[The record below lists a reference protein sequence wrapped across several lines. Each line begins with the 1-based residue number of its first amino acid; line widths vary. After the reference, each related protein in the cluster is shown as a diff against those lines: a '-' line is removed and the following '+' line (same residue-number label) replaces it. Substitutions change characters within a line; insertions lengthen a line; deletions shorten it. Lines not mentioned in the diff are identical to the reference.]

1 VGWRDL
7 LQQDEV
13 ITVPWTGGRAV
24 RRGPRTFQIQG
35 GLPPEHGFH
44 EFTVSG
50 GRRATWKGPSPMT
63 ADQWFDERAPLIR
76 GYLLGDRL
84 APDGAAVVPDLARL
98 VDQTEL
104 VHLVEPGLDRY
115 ARIAAARDDDG
126 HLIYVR
132 QEFPLGPEDAVRT
145 AFLDR
150 KPSIDHVPGVTPA
163 LDLLF
168 RLESFQREE
177 VIRRRAELE
186 RLRLQREEEER
197 QAEIRERHHRMDR
210 RVLARQSFEDA
221 ARAALAVTGAE
232 LLDERPAYQ
241 RGEHVVQFRF
251 RGRRFECVAD
261 EQLRI
266 IDSGICLIDHETGE
280 KGDTRFTLES
290 LPGVISQAMDEGVL
304 VVFRHVGGE
313 EDD

>member
-13 ITVPWTGGRAV
+13 ITVPWTGGRDL
-24 RRGPRTFQIQG
+24 RRGSRSFQIHG
-35 GLPPEHGFH
+35 ALPPEHGFH
-44 EFTVSG
+44 EFAVSG

-63 ADQWFDERAPLIR
+63 ADQWFEEKTPMIR

-84 APDGAAVVPDLARL
+84 APDGVGVVPDLARL
-98 VDQTEL
+98 IDQTEL

-115 ARIAAARDDDG
+115 ARIAAARAEDG
-126 HLIYVR
+126 RLIYVR
-132 QEFPLGPEDAVRT
+132 QEFPLGPEDEVR
-145 AFLDR
+145 AAYMDR
-150 KPSIDHVPGVTPA
+150 KPSIDDVPGVPPA

-168 RLESFQREE
+168 RLESWQREE
-177 VIRRRAELE
+177 VVRRRAELE
-186 RLRLQREEEER
+186 RLRLQQEEEER
-197 QAEIRERHHRMDR
+197 MEKLRRQDR
-210 RVLARQSFEDA
+210 RQLARQSFGDA

-290 LPGVISQAMDEGVL
+290 LPGVISEAMDQGVL
-304 VVFRHVGGE
+304 VVFRHVGA
-313 EDD
+313 DDD

>member
-13 ITVPWTGGRAV
+13 ITVPWTGGRTV
-24 RRGPRTFQIQG
+24 RRGPRTFQVQG
-35 GLPPEHGFH
+35 DLPPEHGFH

-50 GRRATWKGPSPMT
+50 GRRATWKGPSPLA
-63 ADQWFDERAPLIR
+63 ADQWFDERAPSIR

-84 APDGAAVVPDLARL
+84 APDDVAVVPDLARL
-98 VDQTEL
+98 IDQTEL

-115 ARIAAARDDDG
+115 ARIAASRADDG
-126 HLIYVR
+126 SLIYVR
-132 QEFPLGPEDAVRT
+132 QEFPLGPEDQVRA

-150 KPSIDHVPGVTPA
+150 KPSVDHVPGVTPA

-168 RLESFQREE
+168 RLESWQRDE
-177 VIRRRAELE
+177 VARRRAELE
-186 RLRLQREEEER
+186 RLRLQRDEEER
-197 QAEIRERHHRMDR
+197 QAQIREQFRRQDR
-210 RVLARQSFEDA
+210 RQLARRSFEDA

-232 LLDERPAYQ
+232 LLDQRAAFR

-261 EQLRI
+261 DDLRI
-266 IDSGICLIDHETGE
+266 VDSGICLVDHQTGE

-290 LPGVISQAMDEGVL
+290 LPGVISEAMDQGVL
-304 VVFRHVGGE
+304 VVFRHVGA
-313 EDD
+313 DDD